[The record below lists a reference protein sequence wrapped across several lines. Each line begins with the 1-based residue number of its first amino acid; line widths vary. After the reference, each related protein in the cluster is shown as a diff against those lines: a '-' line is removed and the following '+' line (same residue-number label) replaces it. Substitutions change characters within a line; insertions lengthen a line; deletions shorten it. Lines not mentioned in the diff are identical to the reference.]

1 MNIAVL
7 DLTHGGDPIAQ
18 SLAGTDAVTAVDV
31 YDTVSD
37 EVRRDLELSGIPV
50 LAEPPDAGD
59 FDLIVAPVHLDS
71 AYKTLHDARAADV
84 PVPVITHHAAVYEIL
99 KQRLE
104 RYHVVEVTG
113 TTAKTSTVR
122 MLAGML
128 AECTGM
134 KIVSHTSAGVEYWD
148 GRGGDGG
155 GGSSARTIAKWSIA
169 PASIIRAVESVKAE
183 PDLEP
188 DIFIFEVSLGGTG
201 LADTS
206 IITTLTGDYLI
217 ANKTTS
223 ASSAKMQMVNRAKP
237 GSTLILNRDVGVTS
251 NPAANI
257 ITFGDGGAGGDG
269 VDVRFEELDHE
280 HAVVTA
286 MNRRIEFT
294 VKDYDIF
301 SYRTAILAAVSAAIS
316 MNTDID
322 CIKSFLDGFSGVSG
336 RMKILEIDGRTIID
350 NSNSGMNISSA
361 ESAIDHVRRIADEG
375 RGRVVMIIGI
385 EEYNVCEGLDMDEVV
400 GLIGRNRDF
409 IDRFITVGIE
419 SDCEADDLD
428 SGMAMAVD
436 LTEAGDV
443 IISCVKCFR

>member
-7 DLTHGGDPIAQ
+7 DLTHGGALIAQ
-18 SLAGTDAVTAVDV
+18 SLAETDVVTAVDV
-31 YDTVSD
+31 YGTVSD
-37 EVRRDLELSGIPV
+37 EARRDLESSGIPV
-50 LAEPPDAGD
+50 LTEPPDAGD

-84 PVPVITHHAAVYEIL
+84 PVPVITHHAAVHEIL
-99 KQRLE
+99 KQRLK

-128 AECTGM
+128 SECTGK

-201 LADTS
+201 LADTG

-223 ASSAKMQMVNRAKP
+223 ASSAKMQMVKRAKP
-237 GSTLILNRDVGVTS
+237 GSTLVLNRDVGVTS
-251 NPAANI
+251 DPAANI
-257 ITFGDGGAGGDG
+257 LTFEDGGVGG
-269 VDVRFEELDHE
+269 DVRFEEIDHE

-316 MNTDID
+316 MNTDPD

-336 RMKILEIDGRTIID
+336 RMKILEVDGRTVVD

-361 ESAIDHVRRIADEG
+361 ESAIDHVRRIADK
-375 RGRVVMIIGI
+375 GRVVMIIGI
-385 EEYNVCEGLDMDEVV
+385 EEYNVCEGLDTDEVV

-428 SGMAMAVD
+428 SGMAMAMD
-436 LTEAGDV
+436 LTEAGDT

>member
-1 MNIAVL
+1 V
-7 DLTHGGDPIAQ
+7 
-18 SLAGTDAVTAVDV
+18 
-31 YDTVSD
+31 
-37 EVRRDLELSGIPV
+37 
-50 LAEPPDAGD
+50 
-59 FDLIVAPVHLDS
+59 
-71 AYKTLHDARAADV
+71 
-84 PVPVITHHAAVYEIL
+84 VYEIL
-99 KQRLE
+99 KQRLA

-128 AECTGM
+128 AECTGK

-148 GRGGDGG
+148 GGGGDGAG
-155 GGSSARTIAKWSIA
+155 SGGSSARTIAKWSIA

-183 PDLEP
+183 PGVEP
-188 DIFIFEVSLGGTG
+188 DIYIFEVSLGGTG
-201 LADTS
+201 LADTG
-206 IITTLTGDYLI
+206 IITTLTGDYPI

-223 ASSAKMQMVNRAKP
+223 ASSAKMQMVKRAKP
-237 GSTLILNRDVGVTS
+237 GSTLILNSDVGVTS

-257 ITFGDGGAGGDG
+257 LN
-269 VDVRFEELDHE
+269 VCFEELDHE
-280 HAVVTA
+280 RAVVTA

-316 MNTDID
+316 MNTDLD
-322 CIKSFLDGFSGVSG
+322 CIKSFLDGFRGVSG
-336 RMKILEIDGRTIID
+336 RMKILEIDGRTVVD
-350 NSNSGMNISSA
+350 NSNSGMNIPSA
-361 ESAIDHVRRIADEG
+361 ESAIDHARRIAG
-375 RGRVVMIIGI
+375 KGRVVMIIGI
-385 EEYNVCEGLDMDEVV
+385 EEYNVCEGLDTEAAV

-428 SGMAMAVD
+428 SGMAMAMD
-436 LTEAGDV
+436 LTEAGDT

>member
-1 MNIAVL
+1 MDIAVL
-7 DLTHGGDPIAQ
+7 DLTHGGALIAQ
-18 SLAGTDAVTAVDV
+18 SLAETATVTAVDV
-31 YDTVSD
+31 YGTVSD
-37 EVRRDLELSGIPV
+37 EARRDLESSGIAV
-50 LAEPPDAGD
+50 LTEPPDAGD

-84 PVPVITHHAAVYEIL
+84 PVPAITHHAAVYEIL

-128 AECTGM
+128 SSCTGK

-148 GRGGDGG
+148 ARGGDGG
-155 GGSSARTIAKWSIA
+155 GGSSAKTIAKWSIA

-183 PDLEP
+183 PGAEP

-201 LADTS
+201 LADTG

-217 ANKTTS
+217 ANKTGL
-223 ASSAKMQMVNRAKP
+223 ASSAKMQMVKRAKP
-237 GSTLILNRDVGVTS
+237 GSTLILNSDVDVTS
-251 NPAANI
+251 DPAANI
-257 ITFGDGGAGGDG
+257 LTFGDGGAGGDG
-269 VDVRFEELDHE
+269 VDVRFEEIDHE

-286 MNRRIEFT
+286 MNRRIEFA

-301 SYRTAILAAVSAAIS
+301 SYRTAILGAVSAAIS
-316 MNTDID
+316 MNTDLD

-336 RMKILEIDGRTIID
+336 RMKIMKVDGRTVVD
-350 NSNSGMNISSA
+350 NSNSGMTISSA
-361 ESAIDHVRRIADEG
+361 ESAIDHVRRIADN
-375 RGRVVMIIGI
+375 GRVVMIIGI
-385 EEYNVCEGLDMDEVV
+385 EEYNVCEGLDTDEAV
-400 GLIGRNRDF
+400 GLIGRNRNF

-428 SGMAMAVD
+428 SGMGMAMD
-436 LTEAGDV
+436 LTEAGDT

>member
-7 DLTHGGDPIAQ
+7 DLTHGGALIAQ
-18 SLAGTDAVTAVDV
+18 SLAETDTVTAVDV
-31 YDTVSD
+31 YGTVSD
-37 EVRRDLELSGIPV
+37 EARRDLESSGIPV
-50 LAEPPDAGD
+50 LTEPPDAGD

-99 KQRLE
+99 KQRLK

-128 AECTGM
+128 SECTGK

-148 GRGGDGG
+148 GRGGDGD

-183 PDLEP
+183 PGVEP

-237 GSTLILNRDVGVTS
+237 GSTLILNSDVGVTS
-251 NPAANI
+251 DPAANI
-257 ITFGDGGAGGDG
+257 LTFGDGGAGA
-269 VDVRFEELDHE
+269 DVRFEEIDHE

-301 SYRTAILAAVSAAIS
+301 SYRTAILGAVSAAIS
-316 MNTDID
+316 MNTDPD

-336 RMKILEIDGRTIID
+336 RMKILEVDGRTVVD
-350 NSNSGMNISSA
+350 NSNSGMNIPSA
-361 ESAIDHVRRIADEG
+361 ESAIDHVRRIADE
-375 RGRVVMIIGI
+375 GRVVMIIGI
-385 EEYNVCEGLDMDEVV
+385 EEYNVCEGLDTDEVV

-428 SGMAMAVD
+428 SGMAMAMD
-436 LTEAGDV
+436 LTEAGDT